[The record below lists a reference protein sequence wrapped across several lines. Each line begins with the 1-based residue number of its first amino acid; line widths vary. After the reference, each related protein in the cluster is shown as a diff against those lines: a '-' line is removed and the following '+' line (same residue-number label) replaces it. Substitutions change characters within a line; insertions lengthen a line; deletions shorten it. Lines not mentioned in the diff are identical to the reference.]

1 MMRFGA
7 YYLLW
12 FFSISFFISNQATA
26 PRESRDVMI
35 AVDEIPESA
44 EDDYF
49 MPAEAQTGT
58 IPFVRAGNLILL
70 QASVDGVSGNFIFDT
85 GAPGLVLNLTYFRN
99 YKSSQRADSE
109 GGGITGH
116 THGASPTMVEALNLG
131 GFTYKRVHAHR
142 VNLGHIEN
150 TRGVKIMGLLGAG
163 LFKRYEV
170 LIDYEN
176 EQIHLNRVA
185 LQNKNHYR
193 SVYYSES
200 KYYHILS
207 FRLVGRKMVTPLLIG
222 GQKLNFVLDT
232 GAETNILDSRLKK
245 IVFNEVVM
253 ERKIDLIGSG
263 SKIVEAWYGRVK
275 SGSIG
280 TMQLENMEVLVTSLQ
295 HMSAAFGVDIDGML
309 GIGFLSK
316 QKVVINFLQNELYV
330 WK

>member
-1 MMRFGA
+1 MVRFGA

-12 FFSISFFISNQATA
+12 FFSISFLISNQATA
-26 PRESRDVMI
+26 PRESREVLI
-35 AVDEIPESA
+35 SADEIPEA
-44 EDDYF
+44 ADDDYF
-49 MPAEAQTGT
+49 MPAEAQTGI
-58 IPFVRAGNLILL
+58 IPFIRAGNLILL
-70 QASVDGVSGNFIFDT
+70 QATVDGVSGNFIFDT
-85 GAPGLVLNLTYFRN
+85 GAPGLVLNVTYFRN

-176 EQIHLNRVA
+176 EEIHLNRIA
-185 LQNKNHYR
+185 LKGKSSYK
-193 SVYYSES
+193 SVYYHQR
-200 KYYHILS
+200 KDYYILS
-207 FRLVGRKMVTPLLIG
+207 FRLLGKKMVTPLFIG

-245 IVFNEVVM
+245 VVFNEVVM

-263 SKIVEAWYGRVK
+263 SKKVEAWYGRVK
-275 SGSIG
+275 VGSIG
-280 TMQLENMEVLVTSLQ
+280 TMHLKNMEVLVTSLQ
-295 HMSAAFGVDIDGML
+295 QMSAAFGVDIDGML
-309 GIGFLSK
+309 GSDFLSK